1 MNTSASIEDYLASVR
16 QTLTEL
22 SKAEIQRL
30 VDLILAARAADKQI
44 FVFGNGG
51 SAATASHFACD
62 LGKGTIAEGKRRFR
76 VISLCDQIPMV
87 TAWANDADYADIF
100 VEQLRNLL
108 NQGDLV
114 IGISS
119 SGNSPNVL
127 KALEYAKQRQA
138 NTLALTGFQ
147 GGQVKRIVDECLI
160 VPSSLVQII
169 EDIHL
174 ILGHLVCMHI
184 CGALK
189 EEKICAEL
197 RDMAPSDPPKI
208 QLAVN
213 PFEEEAKL

>member
-1 MNTSASIEDYLASVR
+1 MSPGTTIEGYLSSLQQAVTALPR
-16 QTLTEL
+16 E
-22 SKAEIQRL
+22 KIERMIE
-30 VDLILAARAADKQI
+30 LILGARNSDKQI

-87 TAWANDADYADIF
+87 TAWANDADYADMF

-108 NQGDLV
+108 NEGDLV

-174 ILGHLVCMHI
+174 ILGHLICMHI
-184 CGALK
+184 CSALK

>member
-1 MNTSASIEDYLASVR
+1 MNISASIEDYLASVR

-22 SKAEIQRL
+22 PKAEIQRL
-30 VDLILAARAADKQI
+30 VDLILSARAADKQI

-62 LGKGTIAEGKRRFR
+62 LGKGTIDREKRRFR
-76 VISLCDQIPMV
+76 VISLCDQIPMM
-87 TAWANDADYADIF
+87 TAWANDADYTDIF

-127 KALEYAKQRQA
+127 KALEYAKQRRA

-147 GGQVKRIVDECLI
+147 GGQLKKIVDECLI
-160 VPSSLVQII
+160 VPSSVVQII

-174 ILGHLVCMHI
+174 ILGHLI
-184 CGALK
+184 CTRILSTLK
-189 EEKICAEL
+189 EEKPCAE
-197 RDMAPSDPPKI
+197 
-208 QLAVN
+208 N
-213 PFEEEAKL
+213 G

>member
-1 MNTSASIEDYLASVR
+1 MNISAKIEDYLASLR
-16 QTLTEL
+16 QTLSEL

-30 VDLILAARAADKQI
+30 VDLILSARAADKQI

-62 LGKGTIAEGKRRFR
+62 LGKGTIDGEKRRFR
-76 VISLCDQIPMV
+76 VISLCDQIPMM
-87 TAWANDADYADIF
+87 TAWANDADYTDIF

-127 KALEYAKQRQA
+127 KALEYAKQRRA

-147 GGQVKRIVDECLI
+147 GGQLKKIVDECLI
-160 VPSSLVQII
+160 VPSSVVQII

-174 ILGHLVCMHI
+174 ILGHLI
-184 CGALK
+184 CTRILSTLK
-189 EEKICAEL
+189 EEKPCAE
-197 RDMAPSDPPKI
+197 
-208 QLAVN
+208 N
-213 PFEEEAKL
+213 G

>member
-30 VDLILAARAADKQI
+30 VDLILTARAADKQI

-62 LGKGTIAEGKRRFR
+62 LGKGTIDRGKRRFR
-76 VISLCDQIPMV
+76 VISLCDQIPMM

-108 NQGDLV
+108 NEGDLV

-127 KALEYAKQRQA
+127 RALEYAKQRQA
-138 NTLALTGFQ
+138 KTLALTGFQ

-160 VPSSLVQII
+160 VPSSVVQII

-174 ILGHLVCMHI
+174 ILGHLICMHI
-184 CGALK
+184 CSTLK
-189 EEKICAEL
+189 EEKICAE
-197 RDMAPSDPPKI
+197 
-208 QLAVN
+208 
-213 PFEEEAKL
+213 